1 MKMSFFEETTCFCF
15 ISVRRCVKK
24 KNKQKKPTTKKK
36 NRKGKNEGML
46 HLSLV
51 SPAPFCYLV
60 AEHGIE
66 RMLFYFI
73 VFLFTFF
80 PTERLRFEQ

>member
-1 MKMSFFEETTCFCF
+1 
-15 ISVRRCVKK
+15 
-24 KNKQKKPTTKKK
+24 
-36 NRKGKNEGML
+36 ML

-66 RMLFYFI
+66 RMLFLFYRLFI
-73 VFLFTFF
+73 YLLSDGTFAV
-80 PTERLRFEQ
+80 

>member
-1 MKMSFFEETTCFCF
+1 MCN
-15 ISVRRCVKK
+15 KK
-24 KNKQKKPTTKKK
+24 KKEQTKKTTAK
-36 NRKGKNEGML
+36 KKIEKEKNEGML

-66 RMLFYFI
+66 RMLFYFS

-80 PTERLRFEQ
+80 NGTFAV